1 MSAEE
6 APPAD
11 EGTSEGTPA
20 EEEPEE
26 VLTPRSARKKRLL
39 AKLRVTDGMINYF
52 AEQAE
57 VEPDEAERRIR
68 AHGGDLVAALQEYI
82 AAVDV
87 PLEEGEEIPVEGYE
101 EWRARSGWDDLEPR
115 PSPGGEGVDGEGEAA
130 AATPPAPEGD

>member
-11 EGTSEGTPA
+11 EGTSEGLPA
-20 EEEPEE
+20 DEEPEE
-26 VLTPRSARKKRLL
+26 GTDARSARKKRLL

-52 AEQAE
+52 AEQAD

-68 AHGGDLVAALQEYI
+68 AHGGDLVAALKEYI

-87 PLEEGEEIPVEGYE
+87 PSRMVRRSP
-101 EWRARSGWDDLEPR
+101 WRDTKSGARGVVGTTWN
-115 PSPGGEGVDGEGEAA
+115 PSPGGEWVDGEGEAVT
-130 AATPPAPEGD
+130 ATPPAPEGD